1 MSIILR
7 PPVVGS
13 FQGNAHHCPPEVMD
27 HRIGGGFAQLRAPDG
42 LNRIGRHHWPPGRVA
57 RAL

>member
-13 FQGNAHHCPPEVMD
+13 FQGNAHHCPPGN
-27 HRIGGGFAQLRAPDG
+27 RIGRGFAQLRAPDG